1 MLEFSHPHFDSSTYI
16 FLLFKS
22 TFDKKNCKPFIHYFD
37 RKRIESSF
45 SLWQYKIKSHSIGKT
60 EARHLN
66 LEIVIRPKCERQ
78 SIVDID
84 ISQMCQRVKNQ
95 FRTPFVSV
103 FWEKANISSSIC
115 DLAEIAVSRFFSFS
129 ENAHHMGS
137 LRSSYD
143 TLCRLLTPHSS
154 SLPINLSNSPRVSY
168 FPWKHSVQLRR
179 RILPRDLF
187 SRKWHAIFLQSWI
200 LY

>member
-1 MLEFSHPHFDSSTYI
+1 MLEFSHPHFDSSTYD
-16 FLLFKS
+16 FLLLKS

-37 RKRIESSF
+37 RKIIESSF
-45 SLWQYKIKSHSIGKT
+45 SSWQYEIISHLIGKT
-60 EARHLN
+60 EASRHLN

-115 DLAEIAVSRFFSFS
+115 DLAEIAVSRFFSLFRKCTLVYFIGELS
-129 ENAHHMGS
+129 DRTYRLGS
-137 LRSSYD
+137 VTIKTKCLK
-143 TLCRLLTPHSS
+143 LNCL
-154 SLPINLSNSPRVSY
+154 I
-168 FPWKHSVQLRR
+168 
-179 RILPRDLF
+179 
-187 SRKWHAIFLQSWI
+187 
-200 LY
+200 